1 MLFKHDMDEVAA
13 TLISAD
19 AALRLD
25 MPLGGGQVLLAL
37 VAEAQFL
44 CHLEH
49 DLSKGIDDPSPL
61 APLPRKRGEGK
72 KIASRKGKRTSPPD
86 PLSANGEGEP
96 GGNDE

>member
-44 CHLEH
+44 CQLEH

-61 APLPRKRGEGK
+61 SHASGARG
-72 KIASRKGKRTSPPD
+72 RR
-86 PLSANGEGEP
+86 
-96 GGNDE
+96 